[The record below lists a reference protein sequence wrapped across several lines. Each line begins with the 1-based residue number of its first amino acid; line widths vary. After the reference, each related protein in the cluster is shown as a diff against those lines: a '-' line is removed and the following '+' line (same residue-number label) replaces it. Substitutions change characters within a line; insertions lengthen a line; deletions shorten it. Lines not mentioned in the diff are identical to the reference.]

1 MEINITLVVQM
12 VVFLV
17 FVWFTMKFVWPPL
30 SKAMEERQ
38 DKISEG
44 LAAAER
50 GRREFELT
58 QHRAKDE
65 IRQAKAQAN
74 EIIELA
80 KRRSNEMIELA
91 KNEARE
97 EAQRQAKIANEQ
109 LQQEIFKAKEMLQ
122 QQVADLA
129 VVGAERILQKEVDK
143 EASKKLV
150 NDLIKEI

>member
-1 MEINITLVVQM
+1 MTLVVQM
-12 VVFLV
+12 VVFIA

-80 KRRSNEMIELA
+80 KRRSSEMIEVA
-91 KNEARE
+91 KHEARE
-97 EAQRQAKIANEQ
+97 EAQRQAKIAHEQ
-109 LQQEIFKAKEMLQ
+109 LQQEINKAKEMLKK
-122 QQVADLA
+122 QVAQLA
-129 VVGAERILQKEVDK
+129 ISGAERILQQEVDK
-143 EASKKLV
+143 ASSNKLV
-150 NDLIKEI
+150 DNLIAEI

>member
-1 MEINITLVVQM
+1 MTLVVQM
-12 VVFLV
+12 LVFIV

-30 SKAMEERQ
+30 AKAMEERQ

-74 EIIELA
+74 EIIEIA
-80 KRRSNEMIELA
+80 KRRSSEMIETA
-91 KNEARE
+91 KHEARE

-109 LQQEIFKAKEMLQ
+109 LQQEVYKAKEMLQ
-122 QQVADLA
+122 HQVAQLA

-150 NDLIKEI
+150 NDLIEEI

>member
-1 MEINITLVVQM
+1 MEINATLLVQM
-12 VVFLV
+12 FVFLV

-65 IRQAKAQAN
+65 IRQAKAQAS
-74 EIIELA
+74 EIIEMA
-80 KRRSNEMIELA
+80 KRRSSEMIETA

-97 EAQRQAKIANEQ
+97 EAQRQAKIAHEQ
-109 LQQEIFKAKEMLQ
+109 LQQEISKAKEILQ
-122 QQVADLA
+122 KQVSHLA
-129 VVGAERILQKEVDK
+129 IVGAERILQKEVNK

-150 NDLIKEI
+150 DDLIKEI